1 MKYQKPSKVVKRVIE
16 GGSIPPVR
24 GKVKHWKP
32 KLRHS
37 NSYVGPAISSGL
49 RKDGSW

>member
-1 MKYQKPSKVVKRVIE
+1 MKYQKLSKAAKRAMK

-32 KLRHS
+32 KLRHG
-37 NSYVGPAISSGL
+37 NSYVGPAIPSGL